1 MDLQSRVP
9 ADHYHTSIYKL
20 YSIIIMQ
27 QLYQYIMPAYMY
39 IVMTWFTSYTY
50 IYNSHQLL
58 SIQMSRQYDYI

>member
-1 MDLQSRVP
+1 MDVQSRVP
-9 ADHYHTSIYKL
+9 ADHYHASIYKL
-20 YSIIIMQ
+20 YSIMQ

-50 IYNSHQLL
+50 NNHQLL

>member
-1 MDLQSRVP
+1 
-9 ADHYHTSIYKL
+9 
-20 YSIIIMQ
+20 MQ

-50 IYNSHQLL
+50 NSHQLL